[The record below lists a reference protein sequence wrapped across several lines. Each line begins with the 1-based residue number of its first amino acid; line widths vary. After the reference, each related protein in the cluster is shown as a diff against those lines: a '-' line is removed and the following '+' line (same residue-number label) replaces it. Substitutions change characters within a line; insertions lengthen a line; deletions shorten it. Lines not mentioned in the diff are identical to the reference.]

1 MYGIVVM
8 DCDLISSFAKINRID
23 LLETLFPDAQL
34 VITASVYNELLKT
47 KEYGFDFL
55 DKIVQSNV
63 GLINARKEE
72 RSVFEDFLQDYRI
85 HLGEA
90 EGIAIAKCRDGV
102 FMTND
107 SRAVRFCEEK
117 GVKVLNLKDV
127 LRKIAVD
134 AIVDKSEMLKLI
146 RDIETEDRTFI
157 IGIDGILDEYE

>member
-1 MYGIVVM
+1 MQGVVIL

-23 LLETLFPDAQL
+23 LLEKLFPDARL

-47 KEYGFDFL
+47 KEYGFDFS
-55 DKIVQSNV
+55 DEIIQSDIE
-63 GLINARKEE
+63 LINIRKEE

-85 HLGEA
+85 YLGEA

-134 AIVDKSEMLKLI
+134 GIVDKGEMLKLI
-146 RDIETEDRTFI
+146 RDIENEDMTFI
-157 IGIDGILDEYE
+157 VGIDDILDEYE

>member
-1 MYGIVVM
+1 MYNIVVL

-34 VITASVYNELLKT
+34 AITASVYNELLKT
-47 KEYGFDFL
+47 KEHGFDFL
-55 DKIVQSNV
+55 DEIVQSDI
-63 GLINARKEE
+63 GLINIRKEE

-107 SRAVRFCEEK
+107 SLAVRFCEEK

-134 AIVDKSEMLKLI
+134 GTVNKGEMLKLI
-146 RDIETEDRTFI
+146 RGIETKDRTYI
-157 IGIDGILDEYE
+157 VGIDDILEGYE

>member
-1 MYGIVVM
+1 MYNIVVM

-34 VITASVYNELLKT
+34 AITASVYNELLKT

-55 DKIVQSNV
+55 DKIIQSNV
-63 GLINARKEE
+63 GLINMQKEE

-134 AIVDKSEMLKLI
+134 GIVDKGEMLKLI
-146 RDIETEDRTFI
+146 RGIENKDRTYI
-157 IGIDGILDEYE
+157 VGIDDILEGYE

>member
-1 MYGIVVM
+1 MYSIVVM

-34 VITASVYNELLKT
+34 VITPSVYNELLKT

-55 DKIVQSNV
+55 DKIIQSNV
-63 GLINARKEE
+63 GLINIRKEE
-72 RSVFEDFLQDYRI
+72 RSVFEDFVQDYRI
-85 HLGEA
+85 HLGEV

-107 SRAVRFCEEK
+107 SQAVRFCEEK

-134 AIVDKSEMLKLI
+134 GIVDKGEMLKLI
-146 RDIETEDRTFI
+146 EDTENEDRTFI
-157 IGIDGILDEYE
+157 VGIDDILDEYE